1 MTTIQKLEALLA
13 EAAKKRTW
21 GAIEIQLKQG
31 PPILVRTTTQEKL
44 EDYPNEPAQPRN
56 RTR

>member
-13 EAAKKRTW
+13 EAAEKRTW

-31 PPILVRTTTQEKL
+31 IPILVRTTTQEKL
-44 EDYPNEPAQPRN
+44 EDYPNEQAQTRS